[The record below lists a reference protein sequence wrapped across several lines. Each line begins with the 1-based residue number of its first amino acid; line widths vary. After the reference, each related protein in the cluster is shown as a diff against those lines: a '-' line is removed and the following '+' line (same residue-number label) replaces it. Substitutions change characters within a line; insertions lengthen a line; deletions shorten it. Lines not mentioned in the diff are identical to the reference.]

1 MKKISF
7 ILLIPC
13 IWAMAFLPK
22 QSTVSD
28 ALTGAWKTIEVNGEA
43 VPVDITYIFAS
54 GYGMFSIYD
63 LEKKQFIEASGGYY
77 KVNDDSFTITIEY
90 HTGDTAEVG
99 KAYTLALTAGEDESM
114 LMEGEDSKGEKIS
127 ILLKRIDYGNT
138 PLSGNWRIS
147 ERMREGEMR
156 PMRPGPRKTLKIL
169 SGTRFQW
176 AAINPETKQ
185 FRGTG
190 GGTYTFEDGK
200 YTEHIEFFS
209 RDSSRVGMS
218 LEFDGSVAGEAWT
231 HSGFSSKGD
240 PIKEIWR
247 IDAY

>member
-1 MKKISF
+1 MKNINLF
-7 ILLIPC
+7 LLLIG
-13 IWAMAFLPK
+13 IWAVAFLPK
-22 QSTVSD
+22 QPTASD

-54 GYGMFSIYD
+54 GYGMYSVYD
-63 LEKKQFIEASGGYY
+63 LEKKQFLEAAGGSYEV
-77 KVNDDSFTITIEY
+77 KDNSFLVSVEY
-90 HTGDTAEVG
+90 HTTDTSQVG
-99 KAYTLALTAGEDESM
+99 KTIIFSLTAGEDETM

-127 ILLKRIDYGNT
+127 ILLKRLDYGDT

-156 PMRPGPRKTLKIL
+156 AMRPGPRKTLKIL

-190 GGTYTFEDGK
+190 GGTYTFENGK
-200 YTEHIEFFS
+200 YTENIEFFS

-218 LEFDGSVAGEAWT
+218 LEFDGSVEGEAWT
-231 HSGFSSKGD
+231 HSGFSSKGA

>member
-1 MKKISF
+1 MKKINLF
-7 ILLIPC
+7 LLLIGIC
-13 IWAMAFLPK
+13 AMAFLPMRP
-22 QSTVSD
+22 TASD

-43 VPVDITYIFAS
+43 VSVDISYIFAS
-54 GYGMFSIYD
+54 GYGMYSIYD

-77 KVNDDSFTITIEY
+77 KVNDNSFTITIEY
-90 HTGDTAEVG
+90 HTSDTSEVG
-99 KAYTLALTAGEDESM
+99 KTYTLSLTAGEDETM
-114 LMEGEDSKGEKIS
+114 LMEGEDKRGEKVS
-127 ILLKRIDYGNT
+127 LLLKRLDYGDT

-147 ERMREGEMR
+147 ERMREGKMSA
-156 PMRPGPRKTLKIL
+156 MRPGPRKTLKIL

-190 GGTYTFEDGK
+190 GGTYTFENGK
-200 YTEHIEFFS
+200 YTENIEFFS

-218 LEFDGSVAGEAWT
+218 LEFDGSVEGEAWT
-231 HSGFSSKGD
+231 HSGFSSKGA